1 MFMKY
6 VVSFHQSR
14 YSRSLSLTS
23 TIVRL
28 HCMHCIDAAY
38 CYTDVACWCV
48 FNPGWWHGTV
58 VERRSLAGE
67 LSLYYTRPAADG

>member
-1 MFMKY
+1 
-6 VVSFHQSR
+6 
-14 YSRSLSLTS
+14 
-23 TIVRL
+23 
-28 HCMHCIDAAY
+28 MHCIDAAY